1 MRAARATSGEKEIN
15 MGLCPKERMIEKA
28 TNPNLRKAFE
38 EGEVVDSS
46 APGVARGTF
55 LSIW

>member
-1 MRAARATSGEKEIN
+1 
-15 MGLCPKERMIEKA
+15 MGLGSKEGMIEKA
-28 TNPNLRKAFE
+28 TNPDLRKAFE

-46 APGVARGTF
+46 APGVAHGVLTF